1 MWFMPDITPSS
12 GDYVRAYRSPWGAPF
27 IQSAPE
33 STSQTYKVGAVLQ
46 NLDGRL
52 QIASVSGSTVSSTSI
67 VGIAA
72 EPASS
77 VAGTKRIF
85 FSANPN
91 QEFTART
98 RNGTLQSTTVFT
110 QAGLV
115 YDSTKEIFLV
125 DLAANSTGLLV
136 VITENIDST
145 GSSGGQ
151 VAFRFGAPAT
161 RFNF

>member
-1 MWFMPDITPSS
+1 
-12 GDYVRAYRSPWGAPF
+12 
-27 IQSAPE
+27 
-33 STSQTYKVGAVLQ
+33 
-46 NLDGRL
+46 
-52 QIASVSGSTVSSTSI
+52 
-67 VGIAA
+67 
-72 EPASS
+72 
-77 VAGTKRIF
+77 
-85 FSANPN
+85 
-91 QEFTART
+91 
-98 RNGTLQSTTVFT
+98 VFT